1 MYLNCK
7 VRDDKIIISKNDIEQ
22 YHTNII
28 RAKDIGP
35 CYIIVNDDEQYSSI
49 INNIRIFICDGEFI
63 HMKDNDV
70 EDITVDNFKD
80 GTNIVIN
87 WKNNKNALKQYNSFI
102 MKLAA
107 L

>member
-35 CYIIVNDDEQYSSI
+35 CYIIVNDD
-49 INNIRIFICDGEFI
+49 
-63 HMKDNDV
+63 
-70 EDITVDNFKD
+70 
-80 GTNIVIN
+80 
-87 WKNNKNALKQYNSFI
+87 
-102 MKLAA
+102 
-107 L
+107 